1 MERDTSGG
9 GESIGIDQEV
19 DGRPLRIAMV
29 APPWFEVPPPGYGGI
44 ELMLDGLI
52 TRLAERGH
60 HVTLVGAG
68 RHLSKADRFLPV
80 YDTPP
85 SEQLGTPVPEV
96 LQAAASA
103 GALRGLPL
111 DVVHDHTLA
120 GPLMAAGRSAPTV
133 MTVHGPPSDDLG
145 RYYEELGD
153 SIEVVAIS
161 ESQRRSNPRIAWSAT
176 VHNAVDVAT
185 FPFREDGSG
194 PVLWLGRFC
203 AEKGPD
209 LAIDACRRAG
219 LPIVLAGKCSEP
231 AEREFFQR
239 EIVPRLG
246 DDVRHVGEVDSSAKR
261 ELLADARALI
271 CPIRWEEPFGM
282 VMIEAMACGTPVVAL
297 HRGSVGEIVVDG
309 RTGWI
314 VEDEALLADALR
326 AVGTIDRADCRRHV
340 CERFD
345 LSVMACGYE
354 EVYRRAACRWQG
366 DPRTRSV
373 A

>member
-1 MERDTSGG
+1 METAGVESMTIPGG
-9 GESIGIDQEV
+9 AEMQ
-19 DGRPLRIAMV
+19 PLRIAMV

-52 TRLAERGH
+52 SKLVERGH

-68 RHLSKADRFLPV
+68 RHLSRADRFLPV

-85 SEQLGTPVPEV
+85 SDQLGAAVPEV
-96 LQAAASA
+96 LQAAASLR
-103 GALRGLPL
+103 ALEGLPL
-111 DVVHDHTLA
+111 DVVHDHSLA
-120 GPLMAAGRSAPTV
+120 GPLVAAGRSAPTV
-133 MTVHGPPSDDLG
+133 MTVHGPPTGDLG

-153 SIEVVAIS
+153 SVAVVAIS
-161 ESQRRSNPRIAWSAT
+161 ESQRRNNPRIAWSGT
-176 VHNAVDVAT
+176 VHNAVDVET
-185 FPFREDGSG
+185 FPYGGESAG

-203 AEKGPD
+203 SEKGPD

-231 AEREFFQR
+231 VEREFFER
-239 EIVPRLG
+239 EITHRLG
-246 DDVRHVGEVDSSAKR
+246 DDVHYVGEVDASAKR
-261 ELLADARALI
+261 ELLAGSRALI

-282 VMIEAMACGTPVVAL
+282 VMIEAMACGTPVVAVN
-297 HRGSVGEIVVDG
+297 HGSVGEIVVDG
-309 RTGWI
+309 RTGTVVE

-326 AVGTIDRADCRRHV
+326 GIGAIDRADCRRHV
-340 CERFD
+340 RARFD
-345 LSVMACGYE
+345 LSVMAHGYE

-366 DPRTRSV
+366 DRRTRSV